1 MSRPRSRTATASAA
15 RKTGTIQVGE
25 RVGGSHG
32 PLTAPY
38 RGAQGRI
45 TGLPRYKIT
54 GSDSKARMVVQTSF
68 LTMSSIV
75 TPSYDPYQ
83 LFALADSRFRWEPTS
98 LVALQ
103 RHIEQLDTSSD
114 GVGEVTEVSAL

>member
-1 MSRPRSRTATASAA
+1 MSRPRSRTATASAV

-45 TGLPRYKIT
+45 TGLPRYRIT
-54 GSDSKARMVVQTSF
+54 GRDSKARMVVQTSF

-75 TPSYDPYQ
+75 TPLYEPYQ
-83 LFALADSRFRWEPTS
+83 LFAFGRAEPSQARTTGGRKKTLIWSEADRVQTEISRH
-98 LVALQ
+98 A
-103 RHIEQLDTSSD
+103 
-114 GVGEVTEVSAL
+114 